1 MATAATV
8 SLEWF
13 MNVSAS
19 PPRDHILLTG
29 ATGLLG
35 SYLVRDL
42 LLDGQPLAVIVRRS
56 RKQDPVARVEG
67 VLRHWESTTGQI
79 LPRPVV
85 LEGDL
90 TLPKCGLNSDAC
102 QWVERH
108 CGSLL
113 NNAASLSFRGTDRTA
128 EPWLTNVG
136 GTEHVLELARA
147 TGLRHLHHV
156 STAYVSGL
164 RTGTGLETDLDV
176 GQTFGND
183 YERSKVE
190 AEQMVRSASH
200 LETATVYRP
209 SIIVGD
215 STTGYTSTY
224 HGLYAGLRLGHTLL
238 TRVRIGSTSGP
249 ALLHLLGVDPTDHKN
264 FVPVDWVS
272 RVISATV
279 RNSAARGH
287 TLHLS
292 HPQPLSMLTVGTL
305 IQEAVERYSQAAAA
319 DDPDLC
325 DENWF
330 ADNLRTQLD
339 VYQSYFRNDP
349 TFDTTNTQTFAGHLP
364 CPTLDMP
371 SLLRMAKV
379 AIETDFGRLPTP
391 RQAPAAV
398 PSRSVETNQT
408 LRAAAPTA

>member
-1 MATAATV
+1 
-8 SLEWF
+8 
-13 MNVSAS
+13 MNVSPS
-19 PPRDHILLTG
+19 PRNHLLLTG

-56 RKQDPVARVEG
+56 RKQDPVARIEG
-67 VLRHWESTTGQI
+67 VLRHWESMSGQI

-90 TLPKCGLNSDAC
+90 TLPKCGLNSEAC
-102 QWVERH
+102 QWVARH
-108 CGSLL
+108 CGSIL
-113 NNAASLSFRGTDRTA
+113 NNAASLSFRSTDRTA

-136 GTEHVLELARA
+136 GTEHVLELARQ
-147 TGLRHLHHV
+147 TGLCHLHHV

-164 RTGTGLETDLDV
+164 RTGTA
-176 GQTFGND
+176 FGND

-190 AEQMVRSASH
+190 AEKMVRSASH
-200 LETATVYRP
+200 LETVTVYRP

-249 ALLHLLGVDPTDHKN
+249 ALLHLLGVDTADHKN

-272 RVISATV
+272 QVITATV
-279 RNSAARGH
+279 RNPAARGH
-287 TLHLS
+287 TFHLS
-292 HPQPLSMLTVGTL
+292 HPHPLSMLTVGTL

-325 DENWF
+325 DESWF

-391 RQAPAAV
+391 RQAQATG
-398 PSRSVETNQT
+398 PSRSVEADQT

>member
-1 MATAATV
+1 
-8 SLEWF
+8 
-13 MNVSAS
+13 MNERPPAS
-19 PPRDHILLTG
+19 PDHILLTG

-42 LLDGQPLAVIVRRS
+42 LLDGRPLAVIVRRS
-56 RKQDPVARVEG
+56 RKQDPATRVDG
-67 VLRHWESTTGQI
+67 LLRHWEESLGQR

-90 TLPKCGLNSDAC
+90 TQPRCGLSPESC

-108 CGSLL
+108 CGALL
-113 NNAASLSFRGTDRTA
+113 HNAASLSFRATDRTA
-128 EPWLTNVG
+128 EPWLSNVS
-136 GTEHVLELARA
+136 GTGHMLDLARE
-147 TGLRHLHHV
+147 TGIRHLHHV
-156 STAYVSGL
+156 STAYVCGL
-164 RTGTGLETDLDV
+164 RGATILETDLDV
-176 GQTFGND
+176 GQDFGND

-200 LETATVYRP
+200 LETVTVYRP

-215 STTGYTSTY
+215 SVTGYTSTY

-238 TRVRIGSTSGP
+238 TRVRLGSTSGP
-249 ALLHLLGVDPTDHKN
+249 ALLHLLGINPTDHKN

-272 RVISATV
+272 KVIAATV
-279 RNSAARGH
+279 QNPAARGH
-287 TLHLS
+287 TLHLT
-292 HPQPLSMLTVGTL
+292 HPQPLSMLTVGKL
-305 IQEAVERYSQAAAA
+305 IQEAVESYSQAASP

-330 ADNLRTQLD
+330 ADNLRSQLE

-349 TFDTTNTQTFAGHLP
+349 TFDITNTRAFAGHIP

-391 RQAPAAV
+391 RQAQAV
-398 PSRSVETNQT
+398 GPIRSGDAKQT